1 MIMTRARQRKLKRI
15 ETKTRGHM
23 AWRALPL
30 TSALLACMHPAHAAD
45 TAETPV
51 LEEITVTAQ
60 KRAENLQD
68 VALSIQAFGT
78 ARLEEL
84 HIDNFDDYAQF
95 LPSVSFQKVGSPSFE
110 HTYMRGVSSGG
121 DGNHSGSQPSV
132 GMYLDE
138 QPITTIDGNLNIH
151 IYDIERVE
159 ALAGPQGT
167 LYGASSQAG
176 TIRIISN
183 KPDPSGFKAGY
194 DIDLNKVA
202 HGGSGKGYDF
212 EAFVNLPLSDIAAV
226 RLVGWDQHDAGYI
239 NNVHGQVTFPTSGIA
254 FDNGA
259 LVKNDYNT
267 VETKGGRAALKIQ
280 LNDNWSILP
289 TIMGQVQQ
297 TDGDFAYQPSLG
309 DLEVQHFFP
318 DFVHD
323 SWVQSALTVE
333 GKIADFDLVYAGAY
347 LTRNTH
353 EQSDYTDYSLF
364 YDTAYGK
371 YFVDSAGKL
380 INPAQT
386 ILGTDHY
393 TKYSHELRVSS
404 PKENRWR
411 FVGGLFLERQVHE
424 ILQDYLVDNGDPLG
438 SVPPNNV
445 SIPGWPGTLWL
456 TDQERVD
463 RDRAIFGEFT
473 FDFTDHL
480 SGSAG
485 LRHFTYNNSLQ
496 GFYGFNDTYSS
507 HEGIATCFTPFVP
520 FHGAPCSDLDRGTS
534 GSGNS
539 PKLNLTYKF
548 DHDRMIYA
556 TYSKGFRPGGVNRN
570 GGGTIAPYQPDYLKN
585 YEIGWKT
592 TWFDNRLRFNGAIF
606 REDWSNFQFS
616 YLGQNSL
623 TIITNAGQAR
633 INGLE
638 SDLEFAVTQNFTMT
652 GGFSW
657 LDAKLTQTFC
667 GDPTICSAPGFD
679 PSTYEQYAPSGTR
692 LPVTP
697 KFKGNVTGRYTFP
710 VGSYKGNVQ
719 ASAVYVGERTTDLRP
734 LAANALGDE
743 PGYTVLD
750 ISAGVEMNNT
760 HFQIYVNNA
769 ADRRAV
775 LDRYAECDVLLC
787 GAINKYDVPNQ
798 PRTVGVKFG
807 QKF

>member
-1 MIMTRARQRKLKRI
+1 MTRGRQRKLKRLKAKSCA
-15 ETKTRGHM
+15 KT
-23 AWRALPL
+23 AWSALPL
-30 TSALLACMHPAHAAD
+30 ASALLACMHPVHAAD
-45 TAETPV
+45 TSDTPV

-60 KRAENLQD
+60 KRSENLQD
-68 VALSIQAFGT
+68 VPVSIQAFNAT
-78 ARLEEL
+78 RLQEL
-84 HIDNFDDYAQF
+84 NIQNFDDYTKF

-183 KPDPSGFKAGY
+183 KPDPTGFKAGY
-194 DIDLNKVA
+194 DLDLNKVD
-202 HGGSGKGYDF
+202 HGGTGYSI
-212 EAFVNLPLSDIAAV
+212 EAFVNLPLSNTAAV
-226 RLVGWDQHDAGYI
+226 RLVGWDVHDAGYI
-239 NNVHGQVTFPTSGIA
+239 SNVHGAVTFPSSGIV
-254 FDNGA
+254 FDNA
-259 LVKNDYNT
+259 AMVKKDYNT
-267 VETKGGRAALKIQ
+267 VETKGGRAALKVELSDSWTIM
-280 LNDNWSILP
+280 P
-289 TIMGQVQQ
+289 TVMGQVQQ
-297 TDGDFAYQPSLG
+297 TDGDFAYNPAVG
-309 DLEVQHFFP
+309 DLQVQHYFP
-318 DFVHD
+318 DYVHD

-333 GKIADFDLVYAGAY
+333 GKIGNFDLVYAGAY

-353 EQSDYTDYSLF
+353 EQSDYTDYSLY
-364 YDTAYGK
+364 YDSAYGK
-371 YFVDSAGKL
+371 YFVDNAGNA

-386 ILGTDHY
+386 IIGRDHY
-393 TKYSHELRVSS
+393 SKYSHELRISS
-404 PKENRWR
+404 PKENRFR

-424 ILQDYLVDNGDPLG
+424 ILQDYVINNGDPFG
-438 SVPPNNV
+438 SVPPHDISV
-445 SIPGWPGTLWL
+445 PGWPGTLWL

-480 SGSAG
+480 SASAG
-485 LRHFTYNNSLQ
+485 LRHFTYDNSLQ
-496 GFYGFNDTYSS
+496 GFYGFGPNFIFGT
-507 HEGIATCFTPFVP
+507 GVLLCPTPTFEP
-520 FHGAPCSDLDRGTS
+520 FHGSPCTDLNRGTS

-548 DHDRMIYA
+548 DHDKMIYA

-570 GGGTIAPYQPDYLKN
+570 GGGTIPPYQPDYLKN

-592 TWFDNRLRFNGAIF
+592 TWFDNRLRFNGALF

-616 YLGQNSL
+616 YLGANSL

-633 INGLE
+633 IDGLE
-638 SDLEFAVTQNFTMT
+638 TDLEFAATQSLTLT
-652 GGFSW
+652 GGFSL

-667 GDPTICSAPGFD
+667 GDLSVCDAPGFD
-679 PSTYEQYAPSGTR
+679 PGSYEQYAPSGTR

-697 KFKGNVTGRYTFP
+697 KFKGNITARYTFP
-710 VGSYKGNVQ
+710 VGSYKGDVQ
-719 ASAVYVGERTTDLRP
+719 GSAVYVGERTSDLRT

-743 PGYTVLD
+743 PAYTVFD
-750 ISAGVEMNNT
+750 FSVGVEMSGF
-760 HFQIYVNNA
+760 HYSLYLNNA
-769 ADRRAV
+769 FDKRAV

-787 GAINKYDVPNQ
+787 GAIAQYIVPNQ
-798 PRTVGVKFG
+798 PRTIGVKFG

>member
-1 MIMTRARQRKLKRI
+1 MTRSRQRKLKRVAA
-15 ETKTRGHM
+15 KTRDTV
-23 AWRALPL
+23 AWGALPL
-30 TSALLACMHPAHAAD
+30 ASALLTCMHPVHAAD
-45 TAETPV
+45 TSETPV

-60 KRAENLQD
+60 KRTENLQD
-68 VALSIQAFGT
+68 VPLSIQAFGT
-78 ARLEEL
+78 AKLDEL
-84 HIDNFDDYAQF
+84 RISSFDDYAKF
-95 LPSVSFQKVGSPSFE
+95 MPTVSFQKVGNPSIE
-110 HTYMRGVSSGG
+110 HVYMRGVSSGG

-138 QPITTIDGNLNIH
+138 QPVTTIDGNLNIH
-151 IYDIERVE
+151 LYDIERVE

-194 DIDLNKVA
+194 DLDLNKVD
-202 HGGSGKGYDF
+202 HGGTGYSIQ
-212 EAFVNLPLSDIAAV
+212 AYVNLPLTDFAAV
-226 RLVGWDQHDAGYI
+226 RLVGWDEHDAGYI
-239 NNVHGQVTFPTSGIA
+239 NNVHGVVTFPTSGIA
-254 FDNGA
+254 FDNAA
-259 LVKNDYNT
+259 LVKKDYNT
-267 VETKGGRAALKIQ
+267 VETKGGRAALKLE
-280 LNDNWSILP
+280 LNDSWTILP
-289 TIMGQVQQ
+289 TVMGQVQQ
-297 TDGDFAYQPSLG
+297 TDGDFAYNPAVG
-309 DLEVQHFFP
+309 DLNVQHWFP
-318 DFVHD
+318 QNIHD

-353 EQSDYTDYSLF
+353 EQQDYTDYSLY
-364 YDTAYGK
+364 YDSAYGK
-371 YFVDSAGKL
+371 YFVDSAGNL

-386 ILGTDHY
+386 IIGRDHY
-393 TKYSHELRVSS
+393 TKYSHELRISS
-404 PKENRWR
+404 PKENRLR

-424 ILQDYLVDNGDPLG
+424 ILQDYVVDNGDPLG
-438 SVPPNNV
+438 SVAPNDV
-445 SIPGWPGTLWL
+445 SVPGWPGTLWL

-463 RDRAIFGEFT
+463 RDKAVFGELT
-473 FDFTDHL
+473 FDFTDHI

-485 LRHFTYNNSLQ
+485 IRHFTYDNTLQ
-496 GFYGFNDTYSS
+496 GFYGFSSNFSS
-507 HEGIATCFTPFVP
+507 HTGVAICSIPFVP
-520 FHGAPCSDLDRGTS
+520 FNGAPCTDLNRGTS

-548 DHDRMIYA
+548 DHDRMIYV

-570 GGGTIAPYQPDYLKN
+570 GGGTIPPYQPDYLKN

-616 YLGQNSL
+616 YLGPNSL

-633 INGLE
+633 IDGLE
-638 SDLEFAVTQNFTMT
+638 SDLEFAVTQDFTLA

-667 GDPTICSAPGFD
+667 GDLSICDKAGFD

-710 VGSYKGNVQ
+710 IGSYKGDLQ
-719 ASAVYVGERTTDLRP
+719 ASAVYVGERTSDLRT
-734 LAANALGDE
+734 LAANALGDM
-743 PGYTVLD
+743 PSYTVIDL
-750 ISAGVEMNNT
+750 SAGVEVNKF
-760 HFQIYVNNA
+760 HYQLYVDNA
-769 ADRRAV
+769 FDKRAV
-775 LDRYAECDVLLC
+775 LNKYAECDVLLC
-787 GAINKYDVPNQ
+787 GAISTYVVHNQ
-798 PRTVGVKFG
+798 PRTIGVKFG

>member
-1 MIMTRARQRKLKRI
+1 MTRGRQRRLMREGKPYAK
-15 ETKTRGHM
+15 K
-23 AWRALPL
+23 AWKMLPL
-30 TSALLACMHPAHAAD
+30 ASALLACIHPAHAAD
-45 TAETPV
+45 TSDTPV

-68 VALSIQAFGT
+68 VPLSIQAFST
-78 ARLEEL
+78 ARLQEL
-84 HIDNFDDYAQF
+84 NIGDFDDYAKF

-138 QPITTIDGNLNIH
+138 QPVTTIDGNLNIH
-151 IYDIERVE
+151 LYDIERVE

-194 DIDLNKVA
+194 DLDLNKVD
-202 HGGSGKGYDF
+202 HGGTGYDI
-212 EAFVNLPLSDIAAV
+212 EAFVNLPLSSIAAV
-226 RLVGWDQHDAGYI
+226 RLVGWDEHDAGYI
-239 NNVHGQVTFPTSGIA
+239 NNVHGTVTFPTSGA
-254 FDNGA
+254 VFDNA
-259 LVKNDYNT
+259 AFVKKDYNT
-267 VETKGGRAALKIQ
+267 VETKGGRAALKLQ
-280 LNDNWSILP
+280 LTDTWSILP
-289 TIMGQVQQ
+289 TVMGQVQQ
-297 TDGDFAYQPSLG
+297 TDGDFAYNPAVG
-309 DLEVQHFFP
+309 DLDVQHYFP
-318 DFVHD
+318 QYVHD

-333 GKIADFDLVYAGAY
+333 GKIANFDLVYAGAY

-353 EQSDYTDYSLF
+353 EQSDYTDYSLY
-364 YDTAYGK
+364 YDSAYGK
-371 YFVDSAGKL
+371 YFVDNAGNL
-380 INPAQT
+380 INPSQT
-386 ILGTDHY
+386 IIGRDHY
-393 TKYSHELRVSS
+393 SKYSNELRVSS
-404 PKENRWR
+404 PKENRLR
-411 FVGGLFLERQVHE
+411 FVGGLFMERQVHE
-424 ILQDYLVDNGDPLG
+424 ILQDYVVDNGDPLG

-445 SIPGWPGTLWL
+445 SVPGWPGTLWL

-473 FDFTDHL
+473 FDITTHL
-480 SGSAG
+480 SASAG
-485 LRHFTYNNSLQ
+485 LRHFTYDNSLQ
-496 GFYGFNDTYSS
+496 GFYGFNSTFSS
-507 HEGIATCFTPFVP
+507 NEGIATCFTPFVP

-539 PKLNLTYKF
+539 PKLNLTYRF
-548 DHDRMIYA
+548 NPDVMIYA

-570 GGGTIAPYQPDYLKN
+570 GGGTIPPYQPDYLKN
-585 YEIGWKT
+585 YEFGWKT

-616 YLGQNSL
+616 YLGPNSL

-633 INGLE
+633 VDGLE
-638 SDLEFAVTQNFTMT
+638 TDLEFAATQSLTLT
-652 GGFSW
+652 GGFSL

-667 GDPTICSAPGFD
+667 GDPSVCDAPGFD
-679 PSTYEQYAPSGTR
+679 PSTYEQYAVAGTR

-697 KFKGNVTGRYTFP
+697 RFKGNVTARYSFP
-710 VGSYKGNVQ
+710 VGSYKGFAQ
-719 ASAVYVGERTTDLRP
+719 GTAVYVGDRTSDLRT

-743 PGYTVLD
+743 PAYTVFD
-750 ISAGVEMNNT
+750 FSAGVEMGNF
-760 HFQIYVNNA
+760 HYSIYLNNA
-769 ADRRAV
+769 FDKRAV

-787 GAINKYDVPNQ
+787 GAIAKYDVPNQ
-798 PRTVGVKFG
+798 PRTIGVKFG

>member
-1 MIMTRARQRKLKRI
+1 MTRARQRKLMRKAAPCAKKSW
-15 ETKTRGHM
+15 TV
-23 AWRALPL
+23 LPL
-30 TSALLACMHPAHAAD
+30 ASALLACMHPAHAAD
-45 TAETPV
+45 PADAPV

-60 KRAENLQD
+60 KRSENLQD
-68 VALSIQAFGT
+68 VPLSIQAFST

-84 HIDNFDDYAQF
+84 GIGDFDDYAKY

-138 QPITTIDGNLNIH
+138 QPVTTIDGNLNIH
-151 IYDIERVE
+151 LYDIERVE

-194 DIDLNKVA
+194 DLDLNNVD
-202 HGGSGKGYDF
+202 HGGTGYDV
-212 EAFVNLPLSDIAAV
+212 EAFVNLPLTSTAAV
-226 RLVGWDQHDAGYI
+226 RLVGWDEHDAGYI
-239 NNVHGQVTFPTSGIA
+239 SNVHGTVTFPTSGA
-254 FDNGA
+254 VFDNAA
-259 LVKNDYNT
+259 LVKKDYNT
-267 VETKGGRAALKIQ
+267 VETTGGRAALKVE
-280 LNDNWSILP
+280 LNDSWTIMP
-289 TIMGQVQQ
+289 TVMGQVQQ
-297 TDGDFAYQPSLG
+297 TDGDFAYNPAVG
-309 DLEVQHFFP
+309 DLEVQHYFP
-318 DFVHD
+318 QYVRD

-333 GKIADFDLVYAGAY
+333 GKIGNFDLVYAGAY
-347 LTRNTH
+347 LLRNTH
-353 EQSDYTDYSLF
+353 EQSDYTDYSLY
-364 YDTAYGK
+364 YDSAYGK
-371 YFVDSAGKL
+371 YFVDNAGKL

-386 ILGTDHY
+386 IIGTDHY
-393 TKYSHELRVSS
+393 SKYSHELRISS
-404 PKENRWR
+404 PKENRLR

-438 SVPPNNV
+438 SVAPNNV
-445 SIPGWPGTLWL
+445 SVPGWPGTLWL

-463 RDRAIFGEFT
+463 RDKAIFGELT
-473 FDFTDHL
+473 FDLTDHL
-480 SGSAG
+480 SASAG
-485 LRHFTYNNSLQ
+485 LRHFTYDNSLQ
-496 GFYGFNDTYSS
+496 GFYGFNSTFSS
-507 HEGIATCFTPFVP
+507 NEGIATCFTPFVP

-548 DHDRMIYA
+548 DPDHMIYA

-592 TWFDNRLRFNGAIF
+592 SWFDNRLRFNGAVF

-616 YLGQNSL
+616 YLGPNSL

-633 INGLE
+633 IDGLE
-638 SDLEFAVTQNFTMT
+638 TDLEFAATQNLTLT
-652 GGFSW
+652 SGFSW
-657 LDAKLTQTFC
+657 LNARLTQTFC
-667 GDPTICSAPGFD
+667 GDPSICGAPGFD
-679 PSTYEQYAPSGTR
+679 PSTYEQYAPAGTR

-697 KFKGNVTGRYTFP
+697 RFKGNITARYTFP
-710 VGSYKGNVQ
+710 VGTYKGDIQ
-719 ASAVYVGERTTDLRP
+719 GSAVYVGERTSDLRP

-743 PGYTVLD
+743 PSYAVFD
-750 ISAGVEMNNT
+750 FSAGIQMNSF
-760 HFQIYVNNA
+760 HYSVYINNA
-769 ADRRAV
+769 FDKRAV

-787 GAINKYDVPNQ
+787 GAIAQYVVPNQ
-798 PRTVGVKFG
+798 PRTIGVKFG

>member
-1 MIMTRARQRKLKRI
+1 MTRARQRKLMRKAAPCAKKSW
-15 ETKTRGHM
+15 TV
-23 AWRALPL
+23 LPL
-30 TSALLACMHPAHAAD
+30 ASALLACMHPAHAAD
-45 TAETPV
+45 PADAPV

-60 KRAENLQD
+60 KRSENLQD
-68 VALSIQAFGT
+68 VPLSIQAFST

-84 HIDNFDDYAQF
+84 GIGDFDDYAKY

-138 QPITTIDGNLNIH
+138 QPVTTIDGNLNIH
-151 IYDIERVE
+151 LYDIERVE

-194 DIDLNKVA
+194 DLDLNNVD
-202 HGGSGKGYDF
+202 HGGTGYDV
-212 EAFVNLPLSDIAAV
+212 EAFVNLPLTSTAAV

-239 NNVHGQVTFPTSGIA
+239 SNVHGTVTFPTSGA
-254 FDNGA
+254 VFDNAA
-259 LVKNDYNT
+259 LVKKDYNT
-267 VETKGGRAALKIQ
+267 VETTGGRAALKVE
-280 LNDNWSILP
+280 LNDSWTIMP
-289 TIMGQVQQ
+289 TVMGQVQQ
-297 TDGDFAYQPSLG
+297 TDGDFAYNPAVG
-309 DLEVQHFFP
+309 DLEVQHYFP
-318 DFVHD
+318 QYVRD

-333 GKIADFDLVYAGAY
+333 GKIGNFDLVYAGAY
-347 LTRNTH
+347 LLRNTH
-353 EQSDYTDYSLF
+353 EQSDYTDYSLY
-364 YDTAYGK
+364 YDSAYGK
-371 YFVDSAGKL
+371 YFVDNAGKL

-386 ILGTDHY
+386 IIGTDHY
-393 TKYSHELRVSS
+393 SKYSHELRISS
-404 PKENRWR
+404 PKENRLR

-438 SVPPNNV
+438 SVAPNNV
-445 SIPGWPGTLWL
+445 SVPGWPGTLWL

-463 RDRAIFGEFT
+463 RDKAIFGELT
-473 FDFTDHL
+473 FDLTDHL
-480 SGSAG
+480 SASAG
-485 LRHFTYNNSLQ
+485 LRHFTYDNSLQ
-496 GFYGFNDTYSS
+496 GFYGFNSTFSS
-507 HEGIATCFTPFVP
+507 NEGIATCFTPFVP

-539 PKLNLTYKF
+539 PKFNLTYKF
-548 DHDRMIYA
+548 DPDRLIYA

-570 GGGTIAPYQPDYLKN
+570 GGGTIPPYQPDYLKN

-592 TWFDNRLRFNGAIF
+592 SWFDNRLRFNGAVF

-616 YLGQNSL
+616 YLGPNSL

-633 INGLE
+633 IDGLE
-638 SDLEFAVTQNFTMT
+638 TDLEFAATQNLTLT
-652 GGFSW
+652 SGFSW
-657 LDAKLTQTFC
+657 LNARLTQTFC
-667 GDPTICSAPGFD
+667 GDPSICGAPGFD
-679 PSTYEQYAPSGTR
+679 PSTYEQYAPAGTR

-697 KFKGNVTGRYTFP
+697 RFKGNITARYTFP
-710 VGSYKGNVQ
+710 VGTYKGDIQ
-719 ASAVYVGERTTDLRP
+719 GSAVYVGERTSDLRP

-743 PGYTVLD
+743 PSYAVFD
-750 ISAGVEMNNT
+750 FSAGIQMNSF
-760 HFQIYVNNA
+760 HYSVYINNA
-769 ADRRAV
+769 FDKRAV

-787 GAINKYDVPNQ
+787 GAIAQYVVPNQ
-798 PRTVGVKFG
+798 PRTIGVKFG

>member
-1 MIMTRARQRKLKRI
+1 MTRARQRKLKRKAVPYSKKSW
-15 ETKTRGHM
+15 TV
-23 AWRALPL
+23 LPL
-30 TSALLACMHPAHAAD
+30 ASALLACMHPAHAAD
-45 TAETPV
+45 TGETPV

-68 VALSIQAFGT
+68 VPLSIQAFSN
-78 ARLEEL
+78 ARLAEL
-84 HIDNFDDYAQF
+84 GIGDFDDYAKY

-138 QPITTIDGNLNIH
+138 QPVTTIDGNLNIH
-151 IYDIERVE
+151 LYDIERVE

-194 DIDLNKVA
+194 DLDLNNVD
-202 HGGSGKGYDF
+202 HGGTGYDV
-212 EAFVNLPLSDIAAV
+212 EAFVNLPLTSTAAV

-239 NNVHGQVTFPTSGIA
+239 SNVHGVVTFPTSGA
-254 FDNGA
+254 VFDNAA
-259 LVKNDYNT
+259 LVKKDYNT
-267 VETKGGRAALKIQ
+267 VETTGGRAALKVE
-280 LNDNWSILP
+280 LNDSWTIMP

-297 TDGDFAYQPSLG
+297 TDGDFAYNPAVG
-309 DLEVQHFFP
+309 DLQVQHYFP
-318 DFVHD
+318 DYVRD

-333 GKIADFDLVYAGAY
+333 GKIGNFDLVYAGAY

-353 EQSDYTDYSLF
+353 EQSDYTDYSLY
-364 YDTAYGK
+364 YDSAYGK
-371 YFVDSAGKL
+371 YFVDNAGKL

-386 ILGTDHY
+386 IIGKDHY
-393 TKYSHELRVSS
+393 SKYSNELRVSS
-404 PKENRWR
+404 PKENRLR
-411 FVGGLFLERQVHE
+411 FVGGLFQERQVHE

-438 SVPPNNV
+438 SVAPNNV
-445 SIPGWPGTLWL
+445 SVPGWPGTLWL

-463 RDRAIFGEFT
+463 RDKAIFGEFT
-473 FDFTDHL
+473 FDITNQL
-480 SGSAG
+480 SASAG
-485 LRHFTYNNSLQ
+485 LRHFTYDNSLQ
-496 GFYGFNDTYSS
+496 GFYGFNSTFSS
-507 HEGIATCFTPFVP
+507 NEGIATCFTPFVP

-539 PKLNLTYKF
+539 PKFNITYKF
-548 DHDRMIYA
+548 DPDRMIYA

-570 GGGTIAPYQPDYLKN
+570 GGGSIPPYQPDYLKN

-592 TWFDNRLRFNGAIF
+592 SWFDNRLRFNGAVF

-616 YLGQNSL
+616 YLGPNSL

-633 INGLE
+633 IDGLE
-638 SDLEFAVTQNFTMT
+638 TDLEFAATQNLTLT
-652 GGFSW
+652 SGFSW
-657 LDAKLTQTFC
+657 LNARLTQTFC
-667 GDPTICSAPGFD
+667 GDPSICGAPGFD
-679 PSTYEQYAPSGTR
+679 PSTYEQYAPAGTR

-697 KFKGNVTGRYTFP
+697 RFKGNVTARYTFP
-710 VGSYKGNVQ
+710 VGSYKGDIQ
-719 ASAVYVGERTTDLRP
+719 GSAVYVGERTSDLRP

-743 PGYTVLD
+743 PSYTVFD
-750 ISAGVEMNNT
+750 FSAGIQMNNF
-760 HFQIYVNNA
+760 HYSVYLNNA
-769 ADRRAV
+769 FDKRAV

-787 GAINKYDVPNQ
+787 GAIAKYDVPNQ